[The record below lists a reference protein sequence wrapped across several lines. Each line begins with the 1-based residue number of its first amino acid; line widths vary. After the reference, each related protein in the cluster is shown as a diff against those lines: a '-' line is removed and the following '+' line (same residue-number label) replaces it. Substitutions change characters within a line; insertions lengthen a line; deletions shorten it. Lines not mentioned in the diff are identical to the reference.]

1 MNPGLASL
9 AVLAVG
15 VATWFA
21 LYGIVR
27 LVTLPA
33 RPAAASATPELG
45 DEPPALV
52 NLLVNRWD
60 LTRDAHQATLLD
72 LAARGY
78 VELRA
83 PGDVPA
89 RTTVRPTGMDPVGLT
104 DYERRVLDRVVGL
117 AGRGGVPLTGLSFRT
132 EAEAEAWLRRLHGE
146 IVVDARHKGLSR
158 RRFGPFAAG
167 FLAVAGIAIGIAM
180 PAGYIA
186 LGVAK
191 DDDGELLVSLLVV
204 GLALAVYGLRYPGER
219 DTPAGRAAASHWLGV
234 RASLR
239 QSQAITHLP
248 PAASVHWGR
257 NLAYGAALGVARL
270 AGSVLDLGLG
280 SRNLVWSEHGGS
292 WHRVRVQYPTRWP
305 AGRTAG
311 DLAAKALLWLAIGVG
326 LIAFHGRPR
335 EWLTEFDPQL
345 IPAEVFDIVELVIMA
360 VGVAL
365 LAIGGYAFVRTLV
378 DLGSRCTVTGE
389 VLWLEAWSGC
399 DGLLAHLAIDDGT
412 GDRTVAWLVPIQ
424 QTAQCRA
431 GDTVR
436 ITAYP
441 WTRHVSEFAVVAR
454 SRRPVEPGGDVDLDR
469 VMSARAGDRVAAGA
483 LRAGVWIERAASW
496 LQGSPYRRAPR
507 PAADLLT
514 AGDVT
519 RALGVTVRGPTVLPG
534 RVGLGFSDDQGRV
547 LLVLSTAGG
556 LAARL
561 AWPRHARGTA
571 LAGVGRAAFVQGDR
585 GAVRVK
591 GAMLVL
597 SLYNRGRNR
606 PAALKSLLT
615 TAAGRLPAL
624 R

>member
-1 MNPGLASL
+1 MNPGLAHL
-9 AVLAVG
+9 AVFLAG
-15 VATWFA
+15 IGIWYA
-21 LYGIVR
+21 LYAILR
-27 LVTLPA
+27 LVTIPA
-33 RPAAASATPELG
+33 RPAAAAATSELG

-89 RTTVRPTGMDPVGLT
+89 QTTVRPTGLDPAGLT
-104 DYERRVLDRVVGL
+104 DYERRVLDRVAGL
-117 AGRGGVPLTGLSFRT
+117 AGRGAVPLTGLSFRDEG
-132 EAEAEAWLRRLHGE
+132 EAKAWLRRLHGE

-167 FLAVAGIAIGIAM
+167 FLAVAGVAIGMAMVAGNIAV
-180 PAGYIA
+180 
-186 LGVAK
+186 GVANE
-191 DDDGELLVSLLVV
+191 DDGELLGSALVLGL
-204 GLALAVYGLRYPGER
+204 GLAGYGLRYPGER

-234 RASLR
+234 RASLA
-239 QSQAITHLP
+239 QSQAIAHLP

-257 NLAYGAALGVARL
+257 NLAYGAALGVAKL

-280 SRNLVWSEHGGS
+280 SRNLVWSEHGGI
-292 WHRVRVQYPTRWP
+292 WHRIRVRYPTRWP

-311 DLAAKALLWLAIGVG
+311 GLVAKALLRLAIGVG

-335 EWLTEFDPQL
+335 AWVTGFDPGL
-345 IPAEVFDIVELVIMA
+345 VPAGVFDIVEFIIIA
-360 VGVAL
+360 VGIAL
-365 LAIGGYAFVRTLV
+365 LAIGGYALVRTLV
-378 DLGSRCTVTGE
+378 DLGSRRTVSGE
-389 VLWLEAWSGC
+389 VLWVEAWSGGEGPC
-399 DGLLAHLAIDDGT
+399 AHLAIDDGA
-412 GDRTVAWLVPIQ
+412 GDRTVAWLVPIHQ
-424 QTAQCRA
+424 AARCRP

-441 WTRHVSEFAVVAR
+441 WTRRVSDLAVVAR
-454 SRRPVEPGGDVDLDR
+454 CQRPVEPGGDVDLDL

-496 LQGSPYRRAPR
+496 LQGSAYRRAPR

-514 AGDVT
+514 AGEVT
-519 RALGVTVRGPTVLPG
+519 RALGVTAVGPTVLRG
-534 RVGLGFSDDQGRV
+534 RVGLGFHDDQGRV
-547 LLVLSTAGG
+547 LLVLGVAGG

-571 LAGVGRAAFVQGDR
+571 LAGVGRAAFVQGDQ

-597 SLYNRGRNR
+597 TLYNHARNR
-606 PAALKSLLT
+606 PAALKSLLA
-615 TAAGRLPAL
+615 TAGGRLPAL